1 SSKAHL
7 QNWLKRTDQNHGE
20 MISLQTCHQLAIQW
34 YSGRAEKHWERRS
47 VDLTQAMF
55 AELGMTGPF
64 WSF

>member
-1 SSKAHL
+1 
-7 QNWLKRTDQNHGE
+7 

-47 VDLTQAMF
+47 VELAQAMF